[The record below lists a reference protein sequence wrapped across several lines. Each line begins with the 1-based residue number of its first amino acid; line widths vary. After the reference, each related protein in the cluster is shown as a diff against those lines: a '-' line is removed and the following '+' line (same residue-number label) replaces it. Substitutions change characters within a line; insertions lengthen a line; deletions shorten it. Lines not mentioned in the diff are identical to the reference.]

1 MDTSLIILGV
11 ALVLVLYIVFA
22 YMTTVDSLVNRM
34 DLNQIQTDVGSEKL
48 TNPENVKY
56 SYEMWMYVY
65 GPKSISN
72 DTYIFYRNGTSD
84 AIKNIGL
91 MLKANSPTLMLEYEN
106 TVASVATSQEVTI
119 SDNIPL
125 QTWVHVI
132 VSVDNSYIDVY
143 LNGKLI
149 KSMKDAAIVSPSSDS
164 PIQFGVSQTYLAKL
178 SRTITPT
185 DPQTAWNNYLAGNGE
200 NPIKKFIGDYNLA
213 LTFKNGS
220 APTDAYTMNL
230 LGGN

>member
-1 MDTSLIILGV
+1 
-11 ALVLVLYIVFA
+11 
-22 YMTTVDSLVNRM
+22 MTTVDSLANRI
-34 DLNQIQTDVGSEKL
+34 DLIQLQTAIPVDKL

-91 MLKANSPTLMLEYEN
+91 ILKANSPTLMLEYEN
-106 TVASVATSQEVTI
+106 TVASVATSQKVTI
-119 SDNIPL
+119 SDNIPF

-132 VSVDNSYIDVY
+132 VSVDNSFVDVY

-149 KSMKDAAIVSPSSDS
+149 KSMKDTNIVSPSSVS
-164 PIQFGVSQTYLAKL
+164 PIQFGMSQTYLAKFT
-178 SRTITPT
+178 RTINPT

-200 NPIKKFIGDYNLA
+200 NPIKKFTGDYDLA
-213 LTFKNGS
+213 LTFKKGS
-220 APTDAYTMNL
+220 APQDAYTLNL
-230 LGGN
+230 MGGK